1 MLSEKIEVF
10 ISARK
15 LDNLDTF
22 TTTDSYL
29 IVSLVHP
36 NNKREQVLKTKVY
49 YNDLNPN
56 YAESIVLDF
65 FFEGISIY

>member
-1 MLSEKIEVF
+1 MF
-10 ISARK
+10 FSARK

-29 IVSLVHP
+29 VVYIIEP
-36 NNKREQVLKTKVY
+36 NRKKQQILKSKVY

-56 YAESIVLDF
+56 YAESLVIDF
-65 FFEGISIY
+65 YF